1 VLFKL
6 IQYLELVLQK
16 GRKKKEIKEKL
27 KKTGV
32 FAMIFKLENILKY
45 TLVLSATLV
54 LAACATAPKETASPT
69 TTTTTAT
76 TTPSDVEAEAE
87 AEAEADSSSVSK
99 PEVVDGVYVGTDT
112 IEMLAVDVPD
122 RVFFAYDSYSLTSL
136 AQETLKKQAQWL
148 KANGSVTI
156 SLEGHADERGTREY
170 NLALG
175 DRRANSA
182 KDFLMTQGISAS
194 RITTISYGKER
205 PVNSGSNEKAW
216 AQNRRSV
223 TVRTN

>member
-1 VLFKL
+1 
-6 IQYLELVLQK
+6 
-16 GRKKKEIKEKL
+16 
-27 KKTGV
+27 
-32 FAMIFKLENILKY
+32 MIFKLENILKY

-69 TTTTTAT
+69 TTTTTTTTTAT

-87 AEAEADSSSVSK
+87 AISDSSSVSK